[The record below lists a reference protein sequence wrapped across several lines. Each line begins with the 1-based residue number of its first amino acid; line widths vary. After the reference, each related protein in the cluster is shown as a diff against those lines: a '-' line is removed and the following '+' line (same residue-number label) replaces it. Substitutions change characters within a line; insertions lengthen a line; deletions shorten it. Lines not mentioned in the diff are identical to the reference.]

1 MAKTETLCDVHYLR
15 ITPTEHKLWRAR
27 AAGLGVSLNGWIRGC
42 VNMTVGTEA
51 SMLNVAP
58 CCYSDESMVCG
69 ELATAMSARE
79 ARRRGTKAYCAAH
92 KGGKVAK

>member
-27 AAGLGVSLNGWIRGC
+27 AAGLGVSLNGWIRAC
-42 VNMTVGTEA
+42 VNSTIPAELP
-51 SMLNVAP
+51 SLNVAL
-58 CCYSDESMVCG
+58 CSFAACG
-69 ELATAMSARE
+69 ALATATSVRE
-79 ARRRGTKAYCAAH
+79 ARRRGTKAYCSSH